1 MPSSVKTQREPPW
14 LKFRIGHY
22 ISEFP
27 CASVSK
33 RVFLKN
39 RSCENEFDLH
49 ENESVG
55 RTQFHVNGFA
65 RRFVLTPRRKQAWK
79 WPVATDMEFSVA
91 LNIQM
96 GLVLNQEIEGKKPS

>member
-1 MPSSVKTQREPPW
+1 MQRELRR
-14 LKFRIGHY
+14 LKFCIGHY

-49 ENESVG
+49 ENESEG
-55 RTQFHVNGFA
+55 RTHFHMNGFA
-65 RRFVLTPRRKQAWK
+65 RRLVMTQRRKPVRK
-79 WPVATDMEFSVA
+79 WPIATDMEFSVA
-91 LNIQM
+91 LNIQL